1 MILNFKFHKLRYL
14 IPVHVLSF
22 RQLKIRLPSFTLQS
36 VFQDISKSFIRGL
49 FFGEVLL
56 SGFYDKKKTGANK
69 NLSKLKNAILSEHRN
84 QLW

>member
-1 MILNFKFHKLRYL
+1 M
-14 IPVHVLSF
+14 
-22 RQLKIRLPSFTLQS
+22 
-36 VFQDISKSFIRGL
+36 FQDISKSFIRGL

-84 QLW
+84 QLWWNSYDYYFLWKVSVKETKPERVEIIFPS